1 MQGTFLKSQT
11 NTLQGHRKITCVS
24 FAKQGRTFVA
34 VAMFIADR
42 GASSHPPHHSH
53 HSLHPLHNYHI
64 LHAEEHYVPHRYFA
78 SGVGLYTRI
87 GTIIFISCY

>member
-34 VAMFIADR
+34 IVMFIADQ
-42 GASSHPPHHSH
+42 AAAY
-53 HSLHPLHNYHI
+53 L
-64 LHAEEHYVPHRYFA
+64 
-78 SGVGLYTRI
+78 
-87 GTIIFISCY
+87 